1 MSTKVQTKV
10 QANTTQTFTPVL
22 HKPRSLSDSHHLI
35 LQRRDHHE
43 PNMQEPGKPVHG
55 TPAFIDPSFGHDFN
69 RVRIFNEGAGRNLPI
84 QAKLRINKAGDVY
97 EQEAD
102 RVAEQVSNAHN
113 RMDICPIT
121 VLSRNINPEE
131 NKLIVRKPED
141 ESRYPSE
148 EPGSYGEKEAPVW
161 AVPLK
166 YRLNYDSN
174 FKLFWD
180 SATFRSWSKSII
192 DSYARDAESDR
203 EFYRKFI
210 TGLETKLKWLEGL
223 GPLELSTISGE
234 QMVHEAFQEVMQK
247 CIVAGIGIGGYTQL
261 DPYSESFC
269 NITVLRT
276 DNPFLIFP
284 YWQHERVHQKLCLTL
299 TGGRKGLVE
308 KVKAANAFSNADLI
322 IKSEIEAYKK
332 TIEVIDQE
340 LKTFQ
345 DESYAKESVK
355 APLCTGETF
364 SIHKKP
370 STIGATSGA
379 QNLPGL
385 EKEDSGSTPEVTP
398 ELESSIIGIRG
409 GGQPLPESVRA
420 FYEPRF
426 GHDFSQVRV
435 HTDAQ
440 AAETARVLNARAFT
454 LGENVV
460 FGAGQYVPGVSE
472 GRRLM
477 AHELTHV
484 VQQSGSNGSRISQS
498 NEKCGPPHISH
509 IVGTT
514 TQEIARQPD
523 IGSYTSGLGSS
534 GNFTPAQA
542 ELLKQAR
549 VILKPIK
556 KSIVG
561 VLITEDGRQFLF
573 KSGGGQ
579 GFYSH
584 IEGKTTLKMNELG
597 IKKATLILE
606 KECCQICD
614 RSVYPKGG
622 PEIPL
627 RSSATGREI
636 SRQTPK
642 ICSTL
647 PIDSELKV
655 VGPYS
660 TGLYRGIKTT
670 ISTPKIG
677 TVPGEQG
684 PKIPSAVGKA
694 TPAFKGG
701 AIPTTTPGAA
711 EPNAKPVAPTL
722 KSKLTI
728 SLPKRVKPFIGRA
741 VRGIAANLALVGLV
755 WLLDSALSPWLREP
769 ERLRALRD
777 WNNLLPQ
784 IRDKL
789 LEREISSKAKTLE
802 ETCPLDFIFANIRV
816 QVVFGVYHADG
827 EKQYYKNTDLIGV
840 DVSTEDKDDI
850 TYQENGARILR
861 IEFSEE
867 YANLTAG
874 LATANLK
881 TVGFLGDTEI
891 RDWVQKNKLT
901 AIRAVPTP
909 EKIRLIDRLLSGWV
923 SDDDVVAIQ
932 YICKSVSYEEEASE
946 ITKQIEP
953 LTSGIGHGERYKVR
967 SALMDMRKRS
977 RT

>member
-10 QANTTQTFTPVL
+10 QANTTPTFTPVL
-22 HKPRSLSDSHHLI
+22 QKPRPLSDSPHLI
-35 LQRRDHHE
+35 LQRRDLHD
-43 PNMQEPGKPVHG
+43 PTALPIVQEVQPGQPVPG
-55 TPAFIDPSFGHDFN
+55 TPAFFDPRFGHDFS
-69 RVRIFNEGAGRNLPI
+69 RVRIFNKGAVRNFPI
-84 QAKLRINKAGDVY
+84 QAKLRINEPGDVY

-180 SATFRSWSKSII
+180 SATFGSWSKSII
-192 DSYARDAESDR
+192 DSYARDAESGR

-210 TGLETKLKWLEGL
+210 TELETKLKWLEGL

-435 HTDAQ
+435 HTDAK
-440 AAETARVLNARAFT
+440 AAEAARAVNARAFT
-454 LGENVV
+454 VGQDVV
-460 FGAGQYVPGVSE
+460 FG
-472 GRRLM
+472 
-477 AHELTHV
+477 
-484 VQQSGSNGSRISQS
+484 
-498 NEKCGPPHISH
+498 
-509 IVGTT
+509 
-514 TQEIARQPD
+514 
-523 IGSYTSGLGSS
+523 
-534 GNFTPAQA
+534 
-542 ELLKQAR
+542 
-549 VILKPIK
+549 
-556 KSIVG
+556 
-561 VLITEDGRQFLF
+561 
-573 KSGGGQ
+573 
-579 GFYSH
+579 
-584 IEGKTTLKMNELG
+584 
-597 IKKATLILE
+597 
-606 KECCQICD
+606 
-614 RSVYPKGG
+614 
-622 PEIPL
+622 
-627 RSSATGREI
+627 
-636 SRQTPK
+636 
-642 ICSTL
+642 
-647 PIDSELKV
+647 
-655 VGPYS
+655 
-660 TGLYRGIKTT
+660 
-670 ISTPKIG
+670 
-677 TVPGEQG
+677 
-684 PKIPSAVGKA
+684 
-694 TPAFKGG
+694 
-701 AIPTTTPGAA
+701 
-711 EPNAKPVAPTL
+711 
-722 KSKLTI
+722 
-728 SLPKRVKPFIGRA
+728 
-741 VRGIAANLALVGLV
+741 
-755 WLLDSALSPWLREP
+755 
-769 ERLRALRD
+769 
-777 WNNLLPQ
+777 
-784 IRDKL
+784 
-789 LEREISSKAKTLE
+789 
-802 ETCPLDFIFANIRV
+802 
-816 QVVFGVYHADG
+816 
-827 EKQYYKNTDLIGV
+827 
-840 DVSTEDKDDI
+840 
-850 TYQENGARILR
+850 
-861 IEFSEE
+861 
-867 YANLTAG
+867 
-874 LATANLK
+874 
-881 TVGFLGDTEI
+881 
-891 RDWVQKNKLT
+891 
-901 AIRAVPTP
+901 
-909 EKIRLIDRLLSGWV
+909 
-923 SDDDVVAIQ
+923 
-932 YICKSVSYEEEASE
+932 
-946 ITKQIEP
+946 
-953 LTSGIGHGERYKVR
+953 
-967 SALMDMRKRS
+967 
-977 RT
+977 